1 MRAVPTWIDK
11 VHDRDKVE
19 QCIYDLAFKP
29 DGSQLIVAAG
39 NRVLV
44 YDTSDGT
51 LIQPLK
57 GHKDTVYCVA
67 YAKDGK
73 RFASGSADK
82 SIIIWTSKLEG
93 ILKYTHNDSIQCV
106 AYNPVSHQLASC
118 SSGDFGLWSP
128 EQKSVS
134 KHKVNSKITCC
145 GWTNDGQ
152 YLALGMM
159 NGVVSIRNKNGEE
172 KVKIERPGGSSSPIW
187 SIAWNPSKDWWKWMP
202 FCEGEDDEAVDVD
215 SSMPEPLCLLIDTA
229 YSQSCSSRVEVLGL
243 GRQLER
249 ERQAG
254 RGAETDRSGGE
265 EGEPMLQGAFSDP
278 DHFSQLRDEHNDI
291 LAVADWGQKL
301 SFYQL
306 SGKQIGKDRTL
317 TYDPCCVSYFSKGE
331 YIVMGGSDKQA
342 SLYTKDGV
350 RLGTIGEQ
358 SSWVWTCRV
367 KPDSNYVVL
376 GCQDGTIA
384 FFQLIFSTVH
394 GLYKDRYAY
403 RDSMTDVIVQHL
415 ITEQKVRIKC
425 RELVKKIAIYRNRLA
440 IQLPEKILIYE
451 LYSDDSSDMHYRIKE
466 KICRKFECNLLVVCS
481 QHIILCQEKRLQCL
495 SFTSIKEKEW
505 LMESLIRY
513 IKVIGGPPGREGL
526 LVGLKNGAILKIFV
540 DNPFAITLLKQST
553 SVRCLDMS
561 TSRSKLAV
569 VDEHNTCLV
578 YDIHTKE
585 LLFQEPNANSVA
597 WNTQCEDML
606 CFSGSGYLNI
616 KASNFPVHQQKLQGF
631 VVGYNGSKIFCLHVY
646 SMSAVEVPQSAPMYQ
661 YLERR
666 MFKEA
671 YQIACLGVTDSD
683 WRDLATEALEGL
695 DFDTAKKAFIRVR
708 DLRYLELIN
717 SIEERKK
724 RGESDTELFLADV
737 YAYQGKFHEAAR
749 LYKRTG
755 LESRALSMYTDLR
768 MFEYAKEFVGAAD
781 PKNTR
786 MLMSKQADWA
796 KNSKEPRAA
805 AQMYLTAGEHL
816 KAIDIIGE
824 HGWVDMLIDIAR
836 KLDKAERE
844 PLAKC
849 AAYFQKL
856 KHHGYASETYSKM
869 GDLQALVHLHV
880 EARHW
885 DEAFSLVEKHAQFKD
900 DVYVPYAQWLAENDR
915 FEEAQKAFHKA
926 GRQSEAVKVLEQLTH
941 NAVVES
947 RFNDAA
953 YYYWMLSMQCLDIA
967 RENEERKEE
976 MLKKFKRFQHLAEL
990 YHVYHSIQRYTVRC
1004 SPQMKDEP
1012 FSSHMPETLF
1022 NISRYL
1028 LHNLTK
1034 DVPLGISK
1042 VNTLYALA
1050 KQSRTL
1056 GAFKLARHAY
1066 EKLQDLHVPSRFQ
1079 ESMDLGSLTVRS
1091 KPYHDNE
1098 DLIPMCYRCSTNNPL
1113 LNSQGS
1119 VCINCKQPF
1128 IYSASSYEVLPL
1140 VQFYLDKGIGDEEAV
1155 SLIDLEVPCIDRKA
1169 ARWQEMSSGESQS
1182 LKLDDGTEDIEED
1195 PFMAKLSFEQG
1206 GSDFVPVVVSR
1217 SVLRSMSR
1225 RDVLIKRW
1233 PKPLQWEYYRS
1244 LLPDVSITMCP
1255 SCFQMFHSEDYELL
1269 VLQHNCCPYCR
1280 RPIDEPN

>member
-11 VHDRDKVE
+11 VHDLHFLPS
-19 QCIYDLAFKP
+19 IYDLAFKP

-118 SSGDFGLWSP
+118 SSGDFGEWYTGIVLSSTP
-128 EQKSVS
+128 LQGIVLR
-134 KHKVNSKITCC
+134 NCC
-145 GWTNDGQ
+145 
-152 YLALGMM
+152 
-159 NGVVSIRNKNGEE
+159 S
-172 KVKIERPGGSSSPIW
+172 
-187 SIAWNPSKDWWKWMP
+187 P
-202 FCEGEDDEAVDVD
+202 FCLD
-215 SSMPEPLCLLIDTA
+215 S
-229 YSQSCSSRVEVLGL
+229 
-243 GRQLER
+243 
-249 ERQAG
+249 
-254 RGAETDRSGGE
+254 
-265 EGEPMLQGAFSDP
+265 
-278 DHFSQLRDEHNDI
+278 
-291 LAVADWGQKL
+291 L
-301 SFYQL
+301 SY
-306 SGKQIGKDRTL
+306 IGKDRTL

-526 LVGLKNGAILKIFV
+526 LVGLKNGAVSMTDRQTYSTHK
-540 DNPFAITLLKQST
+540 LLAN
-553 SVRCLDMS
+553 L
-561 TSRSKLAV
+561 
-569 VDEHNTCLV
+569 LV
-578 YDIHTKE
+578 FI
-585 LLFQEPNANSVA
+585 QEPNANSVA

-695 DFDTAKKAFIRVR
+695 DFDTSKKAFIRVR

-755 LESRALSMYTDLR
+755 LDSRALSMYTDLR

-885 DEAFSLVEKHAQFKD
+885 DEAFALVEKHAQFKD

-967 RENEERKEE
+967 RGTKEE

-990 YHVYHSIQRYTVRC
+990 YHVYHSIQRYT
-1004 SPQMKDEP
+1004 DEP

-1066 EKLQDLHVPSRFQ
+1066 EKLQELHVPSRFQ

-1169 ARWQEMSSGESQS
+1169 SQS
-1182 LKLDDGTEDIEED
+1182 LKLDDGTEDTEED

>member
-1 MRAVPTWIDK
+1 MRAVLAWKETI
-11 VHDRDKVE
+11 RE
-19 QCIYDLAFKP
+19 QCVYDIAFKP
-29 DGSQLIVAAG
+29 DGSQLIIAAG
-39 NRVLV
+39 LRVLV
-44 YDTSDGT
+44 YDTADGAI
-51 LIQPLK
+51 IQPLK
-57 GHKDTVYCVA
+57 GHKDIVYCVA
-67 YAKDGK
+67 YAKDG
-73 RFASGSADK
+73 
-82 SIIIWTSKLEG
+82 
-93 ILKYTHNDSIQCV
+93 
-106 AYNPVSHQLASC
+106 
-118 SSGDFGLWSP
+118 LWSP
-128 EQKSVS
+128 EQKSVN
-134 KHKVNSKITCC
+134 KHKVSSKITCC

-172 KVKIERPGGSSSPIW
+172 KVRIERPGGSSSPIW
-187 SIAWNPSKDWWKWMP
+187 SIAWNPSKD
-202 FCEGEDDEAVDVD
+202 
-215 SSMPEPLCLLIDTA
+215 
-229 YSQSCSSRVEVLGL
+229 
-243 GRQLER
+243 
-249 ERQAG
+249 
-254 RGAETDRSGGE
+254 
-265 EGEPMLQGAFSDP
+265 
-278 DHFSQLRDEHNDI
+278 EHNDI
-291 LAVADWGQKL
+291 LAVSDWGQKL

-358 SSWVWTCRV
+358 NAWVWTCRV
-367 KPDSNYVVL
+367 KPDSNFVVL

-384 FFQLIFSTVH
+384 CYQLIFSTVH

-495 SFTSIKEKEW
+495 SFTSVREKEW
-505 LMESLIRY
+505 VMESLIRY

-540 DNPFAITLLKQST
+540 DNPFPITLLKLST

-561 TSRSKLAV
+561 ASRNKLAV
-569 VDEHNTCLV
+569 VDEHNTLLV
-578 YDIHTKE
+578 YDINSKE

-606 CFSGSGYLNI
+606 CFSGNGYLNI
-616 KASNFPVHQQKLQGF
+616 KASNFPVHQQKMQGF
-631 VVGYNGSKIFCLHVY
+631 MVGYNGSKIFCLHVY

-661 YLERR
+661 YLERK

-695 DFDTAKKAFIRVR
+695 DFDTAKKAFIRIR

-724 RGESDTELFLADV
+724 RGENDNELFLADV
-737 YAYQGKFHEAAR
+737 YAYQGKFHEAAK

-755 LESRALSMYTDLR
+755 HESRALSMYTDLR
-768 MFEYAKEFVGAAD
+768 MFEYAKEFVGATD
-781 PKNTR
+781 PKSSR
-786 MLMSKQADWA
+786 VLMTKQADWA
-796 KNSKEPRAA
+796 KSSNEPRAA
-805 AQMYLTAGEHL
+805 AEMYLSAGEHL

-824 HGWVDMLIDIAR
+824 HGWADLLIDIAR

-849 AAYFQKL
+849 ALYFKKL

-869 GDLQALVHLHV
+869 GDLQALVQLHV
-880 EARHW
+880 ETRHW
-885 DEAFSLVEKHAQFKD
+885 EEAFSLVEKHPHFKN
-900 DVYVPYAQWLAENDR
+900 DVFVPYAQWLAENDH

-926 GRQSEAVKVLEQLTH
+926 GRQNEAVKVLEQLTH
-941 NAVVES
+941 NAVVEN
-947 RFNDAA
+947 RFNDAG

-967 RENEERKEE
+967 REQRDE
-976 MLKKFKRFQHLAEL
+976 MLKKFERFQHLAEL
-990 YHVYHSIQRYTVRC
+990 YHVYRSIQRYT
-1004 SPQMKDEP
+1004 DEP

-1022 NISRYL
+1022 NICRFL
-1028 LHNLTK
+1028 LNNLTK
-1034 DVPLGISK
+1034 DIPPGISK

-1050 KQSRTL
+1050 KQSQKL
-1056 GAFKLARHAY
+1056 GAYKLARYSY
-1066 EKLQDLHVPSRFQ
+1066 EKLQELHIPSRFQ
-1079 ESMDLGSLTVRS
+1079 ESIELGSLTIRS
-1091 KPYHDNE
+1091 KPFHDNE
-1098 DLIPMCYRCSTNNPL
+1098 VCMMCYRCSTTNPL
-1113 LNSQGS
+1113 LNNQGS
-1119 VCINCKQPF
+1119 VCINCRQPF

-1140 VQFYLDKGIGDEEAV
+1140 VQFYLEEGISDEEAV
-1155 SLIDLEVPCIDRKA
+1155 SLIDLEVPHMDQGDA
-1169 ARWQEMSSGESQS
+1169 QLQS
-1182 LKLDDGTEDIEED
+1182 LRMDDGFDNAEED
-1195 PFMAKLSFEQG
+1195 PFTAKMSFEQG
-1206 GSDFVPVVVSR
+1206 GSNFVPVKVSH

-1233 PKPLQWEYYRS
+1233 PRPLKWEYFRS

-1255 SCFQMFHSEDYELL
+1255 TCFKMFHSEDYELL

>member
-1 MRAVPTWIDK
+1 MESTVYT
-11 VHDRDKVE
+11 
-19 QCIYDLAFKP
+19 CIYDLAFRP

-44 YDTSDGT
+44 YDTADGT

-106 AYNPVSHQLASC
+106 AYNPVTHQLASC

-134 KHKVNSKITCC
+134 KHKVSSKITCC

-187 SIAWNPSKDWWKWMP
+187 SIAWNPSKD
-202 FCEGEDDEAVDVD
+202 
-215 SSMPEPLCLLIDTA
+215 
-229 YSQSCSSRVEVLGL
+229 
-243 GRQLER
+243 
-249 ERQAG
+249 
-254 RGAETDRSGGE
+254 
-265 EGEPMLQGAFSDP
+265 
-278 DHFSQLRDEHNDI
+278 EHNDI
-291 LAVADWGQKL
+291 LAVADWGQRL

-306 SGKQIGKDRTL
+306 SGKQMGKDRQL
-317 TYDPCCVSYFSKGE
+317 NFDPCCVSFFSKGE

-367 KPDSNYVVL
+367 KPDSNYVVRHL
-376 GCQDGTIA
+376 SIVA
-384 FFQLIFSTVH
+384 KLNVIFT
-394 GLYKDRYAY
+394 YYC
-403 RDSMTDVIVQHL
+403 IVL
-415 ITEQKVRIKC
+415 RIKC
-425 RELVKKIAIYRNRLA
+425 RELVKKIAIYRSRLA

-451 LYSDDSSDMHYRIKE
+451 LHSDDSSDMHYRVKE
-466 KICRKFECNLLVVCS
+466 KICKRFECNLLVVCS

-495 SFTSIKEKEW
+495 SFTAVREKEW

-513 IKVIGGPPGREGL
+513 IKVIGGPSGREGL

-540 DNPFAITLLKQST
+540 DNPFAITLLKQNT

-578 YDIHTKE
+578 YDINTKE

-646 SMSAVEVPQSAPMYQ
+646 SMAAVEVPQSAPMYQ

-666 MFKEA
+666 MFQEA
-671 YQIACLGVTDSD
+671 YQIACLGVTDND
-683 WRDLATEALEGL
+683 WKDLATEALEGL
-695 DFDTAKKAFIRVR
+695 DFHTAKK
-708 DLRYLELIN
+708 
-717 SIEERKK
+717 ERKK
-724 RGESDTELFLADV
+724 RGESNNQLFLADV
-737 YAYQGKFHEAAR
+737 YAYQGKFHEAAK
-749 LYKRTG
+749 LYRKTG
-755 LESRALSMYTDLR
+755 HDSRALSMYTDLR
-768 MFEYAKEFVGAAD
+768 MFEYAKDFLGSAD
-781 PKNTR
+781 PKDTKL
-786 MLMSKQADWA
+786 LMKKQADWA

-805 AQMYLTAGEHL
+805 ADMYLTAGEHM
-816 KAIDIIGE
+816 KAIEIIGE
-824 HGWVDMLIDIAR
+824 HGWMDMLIDLAR

-844 PLAKC
+844 PLSRC
-849 AAYFQKL
+849 AVFFK
-856 KHHGYASETYSKM
+856 KFNHHGYAAEIYNKM
-869 GDLQALVHLHV
+869 GDLKALVQLHV
-880 EARHW
+880 DARHW
-885 DEAFSLVEKHAQFKD
+885 DEAFSLVEKHSQFRD
-900 DVYVPYAQWLAENDR
+900 DVYVPYAQWLAEHDR
-915 FEEAQKAFHKA
+915 FEEAQRAFHKA
-926 GRQSEAVKVLEQLTH
+926 GRQAEAVRVLEQLTH

-947 RFNDAA
+947 RFNDAS

-967 RENEERKEE
+967 RDNTEKKEE
-976 MLKKFKRFQHLAEL
+976 MLKKFHSFQHLAEL
-990 YHVYHSIQRYTVRC
+990 YHVYHSVHRYM
-1004 SPQMKDEP
+1004 SEP
-1012 FSSHMPETLF
+1012 FSSNMPEILF
-1022 NISRYL
+1022 NISRFL
-1028 LHNLTK
+1028 FHNLTR
-1034 DVPLGISK
+1034 DAPMGISK
-1042 VNTLYALA
+1042 VDTLYALA
-1050 KQSRTL
+1050 KQSKLL
-1056 GAFKLARHAY
+1056 GAYKVARHAF
-1066 EKLQDLHVPSRFQ
+1066 EKLQGLKIPSRYQ
-1079 ESMDLGSLTVRS
+1079 DSMELSCLTVRS
-1091 KPYHDNE
+1091 KPYRDSE

-1113 LNSQGS
+1113 LNNQGNS
-1119 VCINCKQPF
+1119 CINCRQPF

-1140 VQFYLDKGIGDEEAV
+1140 VEFYLEDDISDEEAV
-1155 SLIDLEVPCIDRKA
+1155 SLIDLEVPRVQTNSS
-1169 ARWQEMSSGESQS
+1169 WQEMSSAGNISVTLQT
-1182 LKLDDGTEDIEED
+1182 LK
-1195 PFMAKLSFEQG
+1195 KL
-1206 GSDFVPVVVSR
+1206 
-1217 SVLRSMSR
+1217 
-1225 RDVLIKRW
+1225 
-1233 PKPLQWEYYRS
+1233 
-1244 LLPDVSITMCP
+1244 
-1255 SCFQMFHSEDYELL
+1255 
-1269 VLQHNCCPYCR
+1269 
-1280 RPIDEPN
+1280 

>member
-1 MRAVPTWIDK
+1 MRAVLAWKETI
-11 VHDRDKVE
+11 RD
-19 QCIYDLAFKP
+19 QCVYDLAFKP
-29 DGSQLIVAAG
+29 DGSQVIIAAG
-39 NRVLV
+39 LRVLV
-44 YDTSDGT
+44 YNTSDGAMVY
-51 LIQPLK
+51 PLK
-57 GHKDTVYCVA
+57 GHKDIVYCVA

-82 SIIIWTSKLEG
+82 SIIIWTSNLEG
-93 ILKYTHNDSIQCV
+93 ILKYTHNDSIQCI
-106 AYNPVSHQLASC
+106 AYNPVTHQLASC

-128 EQKSVS
+128 EQKSVN

-187 SIAWNPSKDWWKWMP
+187 SIAWNPSKD
-202 FCEGEDDEAVDVD
+202 E
-215 SSMPEPLCLLIDTA
+215 
-229 YSQSCSSRVEVLGL
+229 QS
-243 GRQLER
+243 
-249 ERQAG
+249 
-254 RGAETDRSGGE
+254 
-265 EGEPMLQGAFSDP
+265 
-278 DHFSQLRDEHNDI
+278 DI

-358 SSWVWTCRV
+358 NSWVWTCRV
-367 KPDSNYVVL
+367 KPDSNFVVL
-376 GCQDGTIA
+376 GCQDGTLCCY
-384 FFQLIFSTVH
+384 QLIFSTVH

-451 LYSDDSSDMHYRIKE
+451 LYSDDSSDMHYRVKE
-466 KICRKFECNLLVVCS
+466 KICRRFECNLLVVCS

-495 SFTSIKEKEW
+495 SFNSVKEKEW
-505 LMESLIRY
+505 VMESLIRY
-513 IKVIGGPPGREGL
+513 IKVIGGPQGREGL

-540 DNPFAITLLKQST
+540 DNPFPITLLKLTT

-561 TSRSKLAV
+561 ASRNKLAV
-569 VDEHNTCLV
+569 VDEHNTLLV
-578 YDIHTKE
+578 YDINSKE

-606 CFSGSGYLNI
+606 CFSGNGYLNI
-616 KASNFPVHQQKLQGF
+616 KASNFPVHQQKMQGF
-631 VVGYNGSKIFCLHVY
+631 MVGYNGSKIFCLHVY

-661 YLERR
+661 YLEKK

-671 YQIACLGVTDSD
+671 YQIACLGVTDSN

-695 DFDTAKKAFIRVR
+695 DFDTAKKAFTRIR

-724 RGESDTELFLADV
+724 RGESNNELFLADV
-737 YAYQGKFHEAAR
+737 YAYQGKFHEAAK

-755 LESRALSMYTDLR
+755 EESRALSMYTDLR
-768 MFEYAKEFVGAAD
+768 MFEYAKDFVGATD
-781 PKNTR
+781 PKSSR
-786 MLMSKQADWA
+786 ILMTKQADWA
-796 KNSKEPRAA
+796 KSSKEPRAA
-805 AQMYLTAGEHL
+805 AEMYLSAGEHL

-844 PLAKC
+844 LLAKC
-849 AAYFQKL
+849 AFHFKKL
-856 KHHGYASETYSKM
+856 EHHGYASETYSKM
-869 GDLQALVHLHV
+869 GDLLALAQLHV
-880 EARHW
+880 ETRHW
-885 DEAFSLVEKHAQFKD
+885 EEAFSLVDKHPQFRN
-900 DVYVPYAQWLAENDR
+900 DVFVPYAQWLAENDR

-926 GRQSEAVKVLEQLTH
+926 GRQTEAVKVLEQLTH
-941 NAVVES
+941 NAVVEN
-947 RFNDAA
+947 RFNDAGF
-953 YYYWMLSMQCLDIA
+953 YYWMLSMQCLDIA
-967 RENEERKEE
+967 RENEDQREE
-976 MLKKFKRFQHLAEL
+976 MLKKFERFQHLAEL
-990 YHVYHSIQRYTVRC
+990 YHVYRSIQRYT
-1004 SPQMKDEP
+1004 DEP

-1022 NISRYL
+1022 NICRFL
-1028 LHNLTK
+1028 LNNLTK
-1034 DVPLGISK
+1034 DVPPGISK

-1050 KQSRTL
+1050 KQSGKLR
-1056 GAFKLARHAY
+1056 AYKLARYSY
-1066 EKLQDLHVPSRFQ
+1066 EKLQELHVPSRFQ
-1079 ESMDLGSLTVRS
+1079 ESIELGSLSIRS
-1091 KPYHDNE
+1091 KPFHDSE
-1098 DLIPMCYRCSTNNPL
+1098 DLIDGMMCYRCSTNNPL

-1119 VCINCKQPF
+1119 VCINCRQPF

-1140 VQFYLDKGIGDEEAV
+1140 VQFYLEDGVGDEEAV
-1155 SLIDLEVPCIDRKA
+1155 SLIDLEVPHTDQRGGP
-1169 ARWQEMSSGESQS
+1169 RWQDMDNGELQA
-1182 LKLDDGTEDIEED
+1182 LRMDDGPDSAKED
-1195 PFMAKLSFEQG
+1195 PFTAKMSFEQG
-1206 GSDFVPVVVSR
+1206 GSTFVPVKVSR

-1233 PKPLQWEYYRS
+1233 PRPLKWEYFRS

-1255 SCFQMFHSEDYELL
+1255 TCFKMFHSEDYELL

-1280 RPIDEPN
+1280 RPIDEPS

>member
-187 SIAWNPSKDWWKWMP
+187 SIAWNPSK
-202 FCEGEDDEAVDVD
+202 
-215 SSMPEPLCLLIDTA
+215 
-229 YSQSCSSRVEVLGL
+229 
-243 GRQLER
+243 
-249 ERQAG
+249 
-254 RGAETDRSGGE
+254 
-265 EGEPMLQGAFSDP
+265 
-278 DHFSQLRDEHNDI
+278 DEHNDI

-695 DFDTAKKAFIRVR
+695 DFDTSKKAFIRVR

-755 LESRALSMYTDLR
+755 LDSRALSMYTDLR

-885 DEAFSLVEKHAQFKD
+885 DEAFALVEKHAQFKD

-1004 SPQMKDEP
+1004 SPQLKDEP

-1182 LKLDDGTEDIEED
+1182 LKLDDGTEDTEED